1 MVFHITAK
9 ETGCD
14 MSGGLHLRNPTG
26 CQASRRSILKPS
38 PPGRAG
44 HARFN
49 FQSAKTMKKLLT
61 MVVLGAAATA
71 AQAQE
76 VKGNGDAAKDKVAMC
91 IGCHGIPGYRA
102 SFPET
107 YEVPLLGGQSAKYIE
122 NALKAYQKGERKHPT
137 MRSIAATLTE
147 QDIANVAAY
156 YSQQKA
162 GTQNNSLK

>member
-1 MVFHITAK
+1 
-9 ETGCD
+9 
-14 MSGGLHLRNPTG
+14 
-26 CQASRRSILKPS
+26 
-38 PPGRAG
+38 
-44 HARFN
+44 
-49 FQSAKTMKKLLT
+49 MKKLLT

-71 AQAQE
+71 VQAQE

-102 SFPET
+102 SFPEI

-162 GTQNNSLK
+162 DTQNNSLR